1 MISIIKFSVQFFL
14 SEHSNLAS
22 VNCNKKHYHIPD
34 SKLVY
39 RWPGACQMRCT
50 WWWGR
55 TCRPPD
61 RAGPWPVWPAVSHD
75 IKLKSTNWR
84 RHHLHIETDSS
95 ERGQCSQSASMAVR
109 GMVRAARRSDTAKL
123 IIRMFLQDWENKQ
136 VEPALKVVDG
146 KLLWEERT
154 EHIIIILD
162 HLKLI
167 IGSFCHNSINP
178 IIMNSEIQFFLL
190 ICVAGYLERWT
201 GHLIILK

>member
-1 MISIIKFSVQFFL
+1 MKSCLYQERQTENNWGAKDKTGDQHGSSSPNLL
-14 SEHSNLAS
+14 SRK
-22 VNCNKKHYHIPD
+22 VNRNCDKKHYHIPD

-109 GMVRAARRSDTAKL
+109 GMVRAARRSETAKL
-123 IIRMFLQDWENKQ
+123 IIRMFLQDLVIKTGWASSEGGWREASLGRKN
-136 VEPALKVVDG
+136 
-146 KLLWEERT
+146 RT
-154 EHIIIILD
+154 HTRP
-162 HLKLI
+162 
-167 IGSFCHNSINP
+167 S
-178 IIMNSEIQFFLL
+178 
-190 ICVAGYLERWT
+190 
-201 GHLIILK
+201 

>member
-1 MISIIKFSVQFFL
+1 MFDMLWSLVFIRRGRQKIIERPKIRQEISTAAPVPIFYQENYIGIVTKNTSIL
-14 SEHSNLAS
+14 
-22 VNCNKKHYHIPD
+22 PD
-34 SKLVY
+34 SKWVY

-75 IKLKSTNWR
+75 VKLKSTNWR

-123 IIRMFLQDWENKQ
+123 IIRMFL
-136 VEPALKVVDG
+136 
-146 KLLWEERT
+146 
-154 EHIIIILD
+154 
-162 HLKLI
+162 
-167 IGSFCHNSINP
+167 
-178 IIMNSEIQFFLL
+178 
-190 ICVAGYLERWT
+190 
-201 GHLIILK
+201 

>member
-1 MISIIKFSVQFFL
+1 
-14 SEHSNLAS
+14 
-22 VNCNKKHYHIPD
+22 
-34 SKLVY
+34 
-39 RWPGACQMRCT
+39 MRCT

-55 TCRPPD
+55 TCRHQD
-61 RAGPWPVWPAVSHD
+61 RAGPWPVWAVSRD
-75 IKLKSTNWR
+75 IKLKSNNWR

-95 ERGQCSQSASMAVR
+95 ERGKCSHSASMAVR

-154 EHIIIILD
+154 EHIILD

-167 IGSFCHNSINP
+167 TESFCHNSINP
-178 IIMNSEIQFFLL
+178 IIMNSEIQFF
-190 ICVAGYLERWT
+190 YFF
-201 GHLIILK
+201 ILHKVYSWRNNIHVIDSITF

>member
-1 MISIIKFSVQFFL
+1 MKSCLYQERQTENNWGAKDKTSDQHGSSSPNLL
-14 SEHSNLAS
+14 SRK
-22 VNCNKKHYHIPD
+22 VNRNCDKKHYHIPD

-61 RAGPWPVWPAVSHD
+61 RAGPWPVWSTVSRD

-84 RHHLHIETDSS
+84 RNHLHIETDSS

-146 KLLWEERT
+146 KLLWEDRT
-154 EHIIIILD
+154 EHIILD

-167 IGSFCHNSINP
+167 TESFCHNSIL
-178 IIMNSEIQFFLL
+178 IQ
-190 ICVAGYLERWT
+190 
-201 GHLIILK
+201 

>member
-1 MISIIKFSVQFFL
+1 MGITPLGLTVTLTVSGQTHMQPYIYDIYMKMLDNRYRIDILSTIMSDMLWTLVFIRRGRQKITEVPKIRKVISTANPVPIFIKKIWRNSYRNTIIP
-14 SEHSNLAS
+14 
-22 VNCNKKHYHIPD
+22 PD
-34 SKLVY
+34 SKWVY

-109 GMVRAARRSDTAKL
+109 GMARAASRSETAKL
-123 IIRMFLQDWENKQ
+123 IIRMFL
-136 VEPALKVVDG
+136 
-146 KLLWEERT
+146 
-154 EHIIIILD
+154 
-162 HLKLI
+162 
-167 IGSFCHNSINP
+167 
-178 IIMNSEIQFFLL
+178 
-190 ICVAGYLERWT
+190 
-201 GHLIILK
+201 